1 MAEVVLR
8 IKANEGADVLI
19 GFSADEIVNNVSSA
33 IGTATTDNNG
43 VNGKSFATGFLSL
56 KDGFIGGQDSKLQS
70 EVDKYNGFM
79 FGATDSAGN
88 YTVTLS
94 LQGENL
100 DKVVLVGDKAANQFP
115 TTAILDEGT
124 EHEKTIHSDDANW
137 AIGFDLPSG
146 SHTIKFTKWNRPNY
160 NACFTT
166 LKVMIEYLELDKGW
180 IDYVESVSQSTS
192 DASSI
197 QYGVLANSGSTNI
210 RDLNG
215 ELEDFVKDDVLLSS
229 NIPVDLIINGEKV
242 RSHITQD
249 SDYLKQSKQLQLQ
262 LTNDVRK
269 FRNLFGGMFLKET
282 MTAFEILEMLLL
294 QIGYNSSDIIS
305 MISSQVVVLDET
317 VSLEDYLKEIT
328 IPFPFLEESTYEEA
342 INKICSL
349 AQLTMI
355 IDKNGNPKF
364 LSSRPIATK
373 QEIKNAILIDDYAIF
388 GDGIQS
394 SLFTKNKINI
404 VGYTDKNEHLIEKK
418 ANQFD
423 ICIYAIDPNKNTT
436 YLWDSLQHAQEYNA
450 GYTINN
456 YNEVSSTEY
465 KRIAG
470 NITFKQAR
478 KDLNILNASYYSQL
492 GSSSYYRIKT
502 GTEIVNQV
510 WDNAFSVNVIGG
522 FLFENKIDTEGNIQI
537 PFNILIEMNESGTKV
552 LSLSETAWC
561 QSLAF
566 NDKIINANSD
576 YEIPTSEILKD
587 SDTYKTK
594 KLISEVLVP
603 TIKKDYKNGVHT
615 ATLNV
620 FLLNKY
626 SKKDKA
632 AANSKLIEV
641 GDIITLS
648 DGESQYWRVTGSKF
662 IYDGSPRQQLE
673 LQEIVGID

>member
-1 MAEVVLR
+1 MAQVVLR
-8 IKANEGADVLI
+8 IKANEGADILI

-56 KDGFIGGQDSKLQS
+56 KDGFVGGQDSKLQS

-94 LQGENL
+94 LQGKNL

-180 IDYVESVSQSTS
+180 IDSIESLSQSTS

-215 ELEDFVKDDVLLSS
+215 KLEDFVKDDILLSS

-364 LSSRPIATK
+364 LSSRPVATK

-388 GDGIQS
+388 GEGIQS

-423 ICIYAIDPNKNTT
+423 ICIYAIDPDKNTT
-436 YLWDSLQHAQEYNA
+436 YLWDSLLHAQEYNA

-465 KRIAG
+465 KIIAG

-492 GSSSYYRIKT
+492 GSSSYYRIKN

-673 LQEIVGID
+673 LQEIVGIY

>member
-673 LQEIVGID
+673 LQEIVGIY

>member
-56 KDGFIGGQDSKLQS
+56 KDGFVGGQDSKLQS

-94 LQGENL
+94 LQGKNL

-388 GDGIQS
+388 GEGIQS

-423 ICIYAIDPNKNTT
+423 ICIYAIDPDKNTT

-465 KRIAG
+465 KRIVG

-510 WDNAFSVNVIGG
+510 WDNAFSVNVMGG
-522 FLFENKIDTEGNIQI
+522 LLFENKIDTEGNIQI
-537 PFNILIEMNESGTKV
+537 PFNILIEMNESNTKI

-626 SKKDKA
+626 SRKGKA

-673 LQEIVGID
+673 LQEIVDVY